1 MAFLNGAGRA
11 LRRTYMR
18 FLYRNR
24 PLPLENLCL
33 WWHVTGHKA
42 GTLEKLLA
50 RLTHINRDAA
60 SRVLLQ
66 PLTHLIHLEHSDAGC
81 SAAGLG
87 ARPVRDFRRLR
98 LRLRSTLRE
107 SAMTFDYTLAAIV
120 TVGLLIYLTYA
131 LLQPEKF

>member
-1 MAFLNGAGRA
+1 MF
-11 LRRTYMR
+11 
-18 FLYRNR
+18 
-24 PLPLENLCL
+24 
-33 WWHVTGHKA
+33 H
-42 GTLEKLLA
+42 
-50 RLTHINRDAA
+50 
-60 SRVLLQ
+60 Q
-66 PLTHLIHLEHSDAGC
+66 EHSDAGC

-98 LRLRSTLRE
+98 LRLRSTLKE